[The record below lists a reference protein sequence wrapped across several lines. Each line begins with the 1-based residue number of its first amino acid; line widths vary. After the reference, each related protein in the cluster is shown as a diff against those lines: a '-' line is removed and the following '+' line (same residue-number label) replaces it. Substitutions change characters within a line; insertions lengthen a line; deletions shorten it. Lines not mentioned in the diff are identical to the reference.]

1 VTAVHAVAVSLTIT
15 DPEAAERALREQLVP
30 RVSQAPGLVAGYW
43 TTRGNDAL
51 SLFVFESEE
60 AAKRMSAQAEAG
72 VPDGVTL
79 DRIEVREVVA
89 HTGGPLRTE
98 TI

>member
-1 VTAVHAVAVSLTIT
+1 MHAVVVSLIIA

-43 TTRGNDAL
+43 TTRGNSAL

-60 AAKRMSAQAEAG
+60 AAERMSEQAEAG
-72 VPDGVTL
+72 VPEGVTL
-79 DRIEVREVVA
+79 DGIEVREVVA
-89 HTGGPLRTE
+89 HTGGPLRKE
-98 TI
+98 TT

>member
-1 VTAVHAVAVSLTIT
+1 MTAMHAVVVSLTIT

-30 RVSQAPGLVAGYW
+30 RVSQAPGLISGYW
-43 TTRGNDAL
+43 TTKGANAL

-60 AAKRMSAQAEAG
+60 AAARMSEQAKTG

-79 DRIEVREVVA
+79 EGIELREVVA
-89 HTGGPLRTE
+89 HAGARSD
-98 TI
+98 